1 MPLNWLMSMLLLS
14 PFTYIHSRF
23 IARRLQNVTK
33 NSYNVFYNSVVSK
46 KDGPAVD
53 EEVLTSFMF

>member
-1 MPLNWLMSMLLLS
+1 MSMLLLS

-33 NSYNVFYNSVVSK
+33 NSYNVFYNSVSK

>member
-1 MPLNWLMSMLLLS
+1 MLILS
-14 PFTYIHSRF
+14 PITYIHTSLIDRS
-23 IARRLQNVTK
+23 LQNVTK